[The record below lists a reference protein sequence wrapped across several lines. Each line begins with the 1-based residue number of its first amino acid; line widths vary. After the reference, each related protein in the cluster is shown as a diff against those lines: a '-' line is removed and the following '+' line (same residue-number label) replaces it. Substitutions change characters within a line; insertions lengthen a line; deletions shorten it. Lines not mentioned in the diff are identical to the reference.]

1 MFLHVFN
8 IADMN
13 IPAIFAG
20 RAICA
25 SVSKTLAKT
34 TTKTV

>member
-13 IPAIFAG
+13 LPAEFAG

-25 SVSKTLAKT
+25 SVSKTTAKT